1 MTTEP
6 VRFACLLPS
15 WALGDPPVIE
25 AILSSYVRA
34 AAQRGEVE
42 LAEGWRL
49 ADVRTEVQPS
59 RFGGASV
66 IWAIGTALGTRKPS
80 APASDI

>member
-1 MTTEP
+1 VTVEP
-6 VRFACLLPS
+6 ARFACLLPPC
-15 WALGDPPVIE
+15 ALGDPPVIE

-49 ADVRTEVQPS
+49 VDVRTEAQQS
-59 RFGGASV
+59 RYSGERV
-66 IWAIGTALGTRKPS
+66 IWAIGTALGARKPS
-80 APASDI
+80 PPASDI